1 MSALDEPLR
10 TTAVL
15 YYFNDLSI
23 DEIAEA
29 TGAPPG
35 TVKSRLHSARQ
46 RLRLALAP
54 QLADLPGARR
64 PLTRLSHP
72 RRRA

>member
-1 MSALDEPLR
+1 MRNDERARVRAELAALDEPLR

-29 TGAPPG
+29 TGSQFRRGQVAAAQRAATPAPD
-35 TVKSRLHSARQ
+35 AR
-46 RLRLALAP
+46 AAP
-54 QLADLPGARR
+54 R
-64 PLTRLSHP
+64 
-72 RRRA
+72 